1 MKDLFDASQT
11 NGVHTGYLGADN
23 TEGFRKRVHELTS
36 GSYKAFTGLSPTAGT
51 NQAAQ
56 DVVLK
61 AMGTYHDAFLESS
74 GENTIYQFW
83 QKPLI
88 EFALRKKGVPVQSL
102 SVEIISG
109 VQRIKVTTSA
119 EHGLLTSDKLVFSE
133 FTSPRTAFNSE
144 TDVYVDI
151 IDSTNFY
158 LMDDASGPT
167 DYDLA
172 LLDAA
177 NLNTITIGSAVG
189 NNITPNNGAQS
200 RAIRYDGSGS
210 QGSVVR
216 FDANPNFTTGDK
228 VRLNAGFED
237 AAHSGT
243 LDSAGTDFFVE
254 SLGGSNY
261 SWQFFTDQGR
271 TTPATIAETYTTSKT
286 RNYTSA
292 GTLNLTSQAFS
303 DWGISGSAETDLETE
318 VNGHCRIIATVTQ
331 GTFTGK
337 SASPETIPTSINYS
351 GTFYYRIDSSANT
364 FSIFDKRSASFPV
377 GSTAQDFILADAGSG
392 VDVTLEIK
400 FIKPGRTAGGY
411 SKITEIDITND
422 TSGVGFVT
430 NENNQGFEV
439 DTATIHLPGNE
450 QYQYQNA
457 SNATTAGVQYKS
469 GYWLSHS
476 GSGEISQTSL
486 QSGEA
491 MPNRNTIILDSNA
504 RLSTFTFPSGRKPS
518 DDRGKFDA
526 QTTRM
531 FELEDFPDEYSAP
544 AVTAAAQEDVFDMDT
559 EWDSAAFDNTKNWPD
574 HILPSNA
581 IWTYNQ
587 PNQTSVSQ
595 NGTKYVRNF
604 GVNKWQLEVTYPPM
618 LKDDFRLFHSKVLKA
633 KGQFHPFYFNIKKS
647 SNYWLFGFN
656 NLATNPSPIRFKS
669 VSSTQVLVEGFD
681 PGFGPVPEG
690 SLIIAGANNNGQLH
704 TITNEEDANLF
715 GEIKFRFAYAPS
727 SGISAGDQVYLKPSH
742 MVVTLSEDG
751 FEYNVD
757 TAGRYQFTVKFDLD
771 EFK

>member
-1 MKDLFDASQT
+1 MKDLFDASQP

-36 GSYKAFTGLSPTAGT
+36 GSYKAFTGLSPSAGSD
-51 NQAAQ
+51 QAAQ

-61 AMGTYHDAFLESS
+61 AMGTYHDAFLEES

-88 EFALRKKGVPVQSL
+88 EFAMRKKGVPVQSL
-102 SVEIISG
+102 SVEVVSG

-119 EHGLLTSDKLVFSE
+119 NHGLLTGDKLVFSE

-158 LMDDASGPT
+158 IMDDATGA
-167 DYDLA
+167 DYDVA

-177 NLNTITIGSAVG
+177 NLNTITVGSAVG
-189 NNITPNNGAQS
+189 AGTTPNAGGQS

-216 FDANPNFTTGDK
+216 FDSLPNFTNGDK
-228 VRLNAGFED
+228 VRLNAGFAD
-237 AAHSGT
+237 PAHSGT

-254 SLGGSNY
+254 SLVGTSY
-261 SWQFFTDQGR
+261 SWQFFTDEAR
-271 TTPATIAETYTTSKT
+271 TIPATIAETYITSKT

-292 GTLNLTSQAFS
+292 GTFNLNSQSFS

-331 GTFTGK
+331 GTFQGK
-337 SASPETIPTSINYS
+337 VASPETIPTSISYS
-351 GTFYYRIDSSANT
+351 GTFYFRIDSSANT
-364 FSIFDKRSASFPV
+364 FSIFDKRSASFPI
-377 GSTAQDFILADAGSG
+377 GSTVQDFVLTDAGSG
-392 VDVTLEIK
+392 VDVDIEIK
-400 FIKPGRTAGGY
+400 FIKPGRTSGGY

-430 NENNQGFEV
+430 NEDNQGFEV

-457 SNATTAGVQYKS
+457 SNVTTAGAQYKS

-491 MPNRNTIILDSNA
+491 MPNRNTIILDTNG
-504 RLSTFTFPSGRKPS
+504 RLSTFTFPSGRAPS

-531 FELEDFPDEYSAP
+531 FEIEDYPDEYSAP

-559 EWDSAAFDNTKNWPD
+559 EWDTTAFDGTRHWPD
-574 HILPSNA
+574 HVKPVSA
-581 IWTYNQ
+581 IWSYNQ
-587 PNQTSVSQ
+587 PSQTSVSQ

-604 GVNKWQLEVTYPPM
+604 GFTKWQLEVTYPPM
-618 LKDDFRLFHSKVLKA
+618 LNDDFRKFHSAVQKA
-633 KGQFHPFYFNIKKS
+633 KGQFVPFYFNIKKGS
-647 SNYWLFGFN
+647 DHWLFGFN
-656 NLATNPSPIRFKS
+656 QLDAASPIRVKS
-669 VSSTQVLVEGFD
+669 ISGNHVLTEGHRQD
-681 PGFGPVPEG
+681 FGPVPEG
-690 SLIIAGANNNGQLH
+690 SLIIAGVNSNGQIH
-704 TITNEEDANLF
+704 TITNEESSNKF
-715 GEIKFRFAYAPS
+715 GEIKHRFAYAPS
-727 SGISAGDQVYLKPSH
+727 TNLSNGDQVYYRPIHLI
-742 MVVTLSEDG
+742 VTLSDDN
-751 FEYNVD
+751 FEYTKD

>member
-36 GSYKAFTGLSPTAGT
+36 GSYKAFTGLSPSAGS

-61 AMGTYHDAFLESS
+61 AMGTYHDAFLEDS

-102 SVEIISG
+102 SVETVSG
-109 VQRIKVTTSA
+109 VHRIKVTTSA

-158 LMDDASGPT
+158 IMDSASGA
-167 DYDLA
+167 DYDVA

-177 NLNTITIGSAVG
+177 NLNPITIGSAVG
-189 NNITPNNGAQS
+189 NNLTPGNAAQS

-216 FDANPNFTTGDK
+216 FDSIPGFSTGDK

-254 SLGGSNY
+254 SLGGSSY
-261 SWQFFTDQGR
+261 SWQFFTDQAR
-271 TTPATIAETYTTSKT
+271 TTPATIAETYITSKT

-292 GTLNLTSQAFS
+292 GTFNLTSQSFS

-337 SASPETIPTSINYS
+337 SASPETIPTSISYS
-351 GTFYYRIDSSANT
+351 GTFYFRIDSSANT
-364 FSIFDKRSASFPV
+364 FSIFDKRSTTFPA

-411 SKITEIDITND
+411 SKITEITITDD

-430 NENNQGFEV
+430 NTDNQGFEV

-469 GYWLSHS
+469 GYWLSHT

-518 DDRGKFDA
+518 DDRGKFDS

-531 FELEDFPDEYSAP
+531 FELEDFPDEYVAP

-559 EWDSAAFDNTKNWPD
+559 EWDSTGFDQTKDWPE
-574 HILPSNA
+574 HILPTNA
-581 IWTYNQ
+581 VWTYNQ
-587 PNQTSVSQ
+587 PNQVSVSQ

-604 GVNKWQLEVTYPPM
+604 GVNKWQVEFTYPPM
-618 LKDDFRLFHSKVLKA
+618 LRDDFRLFHSKVQKA
-633 KGQFHPFYFNIKKS
+633 KGQFTPFQFNIKK
-647 SNYWLFGFN
+647 NNVHWQLGFN
-656 NLATNPSPIRFKS
+656 NLEGTNPNEIRFKS
-669 VSSTQVLVEGFD
+669 SSGNQVLVEGFN

-690 SLIIAGANNNGQLH
+690 SMIICGSNNNGQLH

-715 GEIKFRFAYAPS
+715 GEIKFRFAYAPQS
-727 SGISAGDQVYLKPSH
+727 VSAGDEVFLKPVH

-751 FEYNVD
+751 FEYTVD